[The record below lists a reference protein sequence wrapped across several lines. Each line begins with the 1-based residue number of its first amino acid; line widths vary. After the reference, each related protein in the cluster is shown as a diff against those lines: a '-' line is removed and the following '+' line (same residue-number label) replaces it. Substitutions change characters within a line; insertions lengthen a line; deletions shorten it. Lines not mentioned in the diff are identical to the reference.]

1 MKFECEAS
9 SPVTTSPQT
18 ASPSLQDEILRDILK
33 EMKTMRTEMKEI
45 RAEVD
50 QIKPDF
56 QIFDSIP
63 HVDKSDYN
71 FFPHVDKSDYNFFS
85 HNFVSYESHI
95 TVILVKYNLQHSL
108 CYVLNLFWRKYFKPF
123 LFNR

>member
-9 SPVTTSPQT
+9 SPVTTSSPQT

-33 EMKTMRTEMKEI
+33 EMKIMKTEMKEI
-45 RAEVD
+45 REEVD

-63 HVDKSDYN
+63 HVDKNYAT
-71 FFPHVDKSDYNFFS
+71 K
-85 HNFVSYESHI
+85 
-95 TVILVKYNLQHSL
+95 L
-108 CYVLNLFWRKYFKPF
+108 
-123 LFNR
+123 

>member
-63 HVDKSDYN
+63 HVDKCYVIKLY
-71 FFPHVDKSDYNFFS
+71 FF
-85 HNFVSYESHI
+85 HI
-95 TVILVKYNLQHSL
+95 TLSHMTHMI
-108 CYVLNLFWRKYFKPF
+108 
-123 LFNR
+123 